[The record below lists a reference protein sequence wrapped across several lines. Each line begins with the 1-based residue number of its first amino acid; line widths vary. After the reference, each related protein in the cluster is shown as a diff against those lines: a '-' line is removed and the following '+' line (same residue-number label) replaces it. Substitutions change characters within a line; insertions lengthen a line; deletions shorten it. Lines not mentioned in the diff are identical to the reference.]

1 MAGAFCASRAGNAM
15 IRAAEGDLMTALTT
29 ALDVGVP
36 PAAVTVGA
44 GERFHALDSLRA
56 TAMLLGIVLHA
67 AVSLTPVPIPWPA
80 RDVSRSE
87 SFIPLAGFIHGF
99 RMQVFFFL
107 AGFFAHLLWRR
118 LGTRAFLRQR
128 ALRIGAPFVAG
139 LLVLI
144 PAILL
149 LWTWAD
155 SRSGGTFVAM
165 ARQQQGQ
172 APSLLSY
179 PTAHLWFLE
188 MLLILYVLAVAVARL
203 GQWRV
208 VADCLP
214 RIDAGFDWLMRQPL
228 KPVMLAVPTFALL
241 WLGPQIPEIDR
252 AGMQLLPSMAAIA
265 YYGLF
270 FTVGWWMHRR
280 LHLVDQM
287 RNWLLPYFGLAL
299 AAFVLLGGGMKLS
312 MSPGAAAHWTSI
324 KFTALAAAALYSWC
338 MTFAVTGLFLRF
350 ASGHRPWARYMADA
364 SYWWYLVHVPIVM
377 AVQIWIA
384 DWPVNGWLKL
394 LLILAVAGAVL
405 LPSYHYLVRY
415 TWIGRILNGPRLRP
429 AA

>member
-1 MAGAFCASRAGNAM
+1 MTTLTGTLDAS
-15 IRAAEGDLMTALTT
+15 
-29 ALDVGVP
+29 VP
-36 PAAVTVGA
+36 PVAVTAAA
-44 GERFHALDSLRA
+44 GERLHALDALRA

-67 AVSLTPVPIPWPA
+67 AVSLTPVPIPWPV
-80 RDVSRSE
+80 RDVSSSE
-87 SFIPLAGFIHGF
+87 GFIALAGFIHGF

-128 ALRIGAPFVAG
+128 ALRIGVPFVAG
-139 LLVLI
+139 LLILI

-155 SRSGGTFVAM
+155 ARTGGTFM
-165 ARQQQGQ
+165 ARQGK
-172 APSLLSY
+172 AVSLLSY

-188 MLLILYVLAVAVARL
+188 MLLILYVLAMGLARL
-203 GQWRV
+203 GQWRP
-208 VADCLP
+208 VAQALP
-214 RIDAGFDWLMRQPL
+214 RIDAAFDWLMHQPF
-228 KPVMLAVPTFALL
+228 KPLLLAVPTFALL

-252 AGMQLLPSMAAIA
+252 AGMQLLPSLAAVA

-270 FTVGWWMHRR
+270 FAVGWWTHRR
-280 LHLVDQM
+280 IHLVDQM

-299 AAFVLLGGGMKLS
+299 VTFVVLGGSMKAS
-312 MSPGAAAHWTSI
+312 MSPGAAEHWTAI
-324 KFTALAAAALYSWC
+324 KFMALAAAALYAWC
-338 MTFAVTGLFLRF
+338 MTFAVTGLFLRV

-364 SYWWYLVHVPIVM
+364 SYWWYLVHVPVVM

-384 DWPVNGWLKL
+384 DWPVNGLLKL
-394 LLILAVAGAVL
+394 LLILAATSAVL

-415 TWIGRILNGPRLRP
+415 TWIGRILNGPRVRP
-429 AA
+429 GV